1 MRILAVAV
9 TVLLLVGAGCNK
21 TAKLQ
26 TKEAV
31 QAAIE
36 SHLKQRPNVMM
47 ANMNL
52 EVDEVKFAG
61 DTAEAETK
69 FRSKQSPDL
78 AVGVHYKLRL
88 AGDHWQVES
97 GTPSGGM
104 GGSPH
109 GSGAMSTPAPS
120 AAESPLKANH

>member
-1 MRILAVAV
+1 MRVFVALV
-9 TVLLLVGAGCNK
+9 TTLLLASAGCNK
-21 TAKLQ
+21 ATKLQ

-52 EVDEVKFAG
+52 EVGEVKFAG
-61 DTAEAETK
+61 DTAEAEAN
-69 FRSKQSPDL
+69 FRSKQSPTL
-78 AVGVHYKLRL
+78 VVGVHYKLRL

-97 GTPSGGM
+97 STPSGGM
-104 GGSPH
+104 GGNPH
-109 GSGAMSTPAPS
+109 GGGAAPVPAPV
-120 AAESPLKANH
+120 AAESPLKSSH